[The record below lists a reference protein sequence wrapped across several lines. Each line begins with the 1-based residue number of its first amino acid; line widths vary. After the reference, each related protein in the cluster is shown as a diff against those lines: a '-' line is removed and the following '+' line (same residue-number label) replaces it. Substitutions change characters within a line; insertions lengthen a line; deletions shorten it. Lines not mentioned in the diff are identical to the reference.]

1 MAAADDGGGG
11 GGADDGGLYM
21 AMAHIPTVLVL
32 CQRSRSSTD
41 ETVVDTV
48 RGILNFIEDGLGVGP
63 EFRIRFCTPCEIIE
77 EDSRKKR
84 KIVHCHDALHNYPG
98 GDDDD
103 DYADYNLE
111 LNSETLPLIQ
121 RKMQNERPPIRYFD
135 YVILHTCP
143 FFSMDFEA
151 IWKIM
156 GPDGKMIMT
165 RVRDGVSEIAPVPKE
180 VIFRPLADPQEVSS
194 RIHMF
199 FDDVDDKPGVYKK
212 KNELVDVQ
220 PPIKRRMV
228 MGMDLG
234 NGGNKKGRKNTLRNK
249 PKKSR
254 SYRNRRYH
262 RTRRSGSK
270 KLK

>member
-1 MAAADDGGGG
+1 MAAADDGGS
-11 GGADDGGLYM
+11 ALYS
-21 AMAHIPTVLVL
+21 AMSLIPTVLVL

-48 RGILNFIEDGLGVGP
+48 RGILNFIEAGLDVGP
-63 EFRIRFCTPCEIIE
+63 EFRIRFCTSCEPSYEIIE

-84 KIVHCHDALHNYPG
+84 KLNCDDALHNYPDG
-98 GDDDD
+98 RHG

-111 LNSETLPLIQ
+111 LNSKTLPIIQ
-121 RKMQNERPPIRYFD
+121 RKMQNERPPIASFK

-156 GPDGKMIMT
+156 GPDGIMIMT
-165 RVRDGVSEIAPVPKE
+165 RTRDGVSEIAPVPKE
-180 VIFRPLADPQEVSS
+180 VILRPLADRVEVSS

-212 KNELVDVQ
+212 KNELVVRE

-228 MGMDLG
+228 LD
-234 NGGNKKGRKNTLRNK
+234 NGGNKKGRKNTLRYK

>member
-1 MAAADDGGGG
+1 MAADDDGGGR
-11 GGADDGGLYM
+11 
-21 AMAHIPTVLVL
+21 IPTVLVL
-32 CQRSRSSTD
+32 CQRSQSSTD

-48 RGILNFIEDGLGVGP
+48 RGILNFIEDGLRLGP

-77 EDSRKKR
+77 EDSHKKR

-98 GDDDD
+98 GGDGG

-111 LNSETLPLIQ
+111 LNSKTLPLIQ
-121 RKMQNERPPIRYFD
+121 RKMQNERPPITSFK

-151 IWKIM
+151 IWNIM

-180 VIFRPLADPQEVSS
+180 VIFQRLADPQEVSS

-199 FDDVDDKPGVYKK
+199 FDDTAISGVYKK
-212 KNELVDVQ
+212 KDELVVMQ
-220 PPIKRRMV
+220 PPKKQRELSN
-228 MGMDLG
+228 LG
-234 NGGNKKGRKNTLRNK
+234 GKKKGRKNTLRYK

-254 SYRNRRYH
+254 SRYH

-270 KLK
+270 K

>member
-1 MAAADDGGGG
+1 MAAADDGGGD
-11 GGADDGGLYM
+11 ARYSTM
-21 AMAHIPTVLVL
+21 PSITTVLVL
-32 CQRSRSSTD
+32 CQRSRDSTD
-41 ETVVDTV
+41 TVQ
-48 RGILNFIEDGLGVGP
+48 GILKFIEILHGGSDAI
-63 EFRIRFCTPCEIIE
+63 IRYCTPCGP
-77 EDSRKKR
+77 S
-84 KIVHCHDALHNYPG
+84 YPN
-98 GDDDD
+98 GDC
-103 DYADYNLE
+103 ADYNLE
-111 LNSETLPLIQ
+111 LNSQTLPIIQ
-121 RKMQNERPPIRYFD
+121 SKMQNERPPIRSFK

-156 GPDGKMIMT
+156 GPDGIMIMT
-165 RVRDGVSEIAPVPKE
+165 RARDGGSEIAPVPKE
-180 VIFRPLADPQEVSS
+180 VILRPLADRVEVSS

-212 KNELVDVQ
+212 RKLE
-220 PPIKRRMV
+220 
-228 MGMDLG
+228 
-234 NGGNKKGRKNTLRNK
+234 GGNKKGRKNTLRYK